1 MTSMRTIGLIERHR
15 DRLPFEADDPI
26 VTLGEGSTP
35 LVLAERLSE
44 RVADLLDR
52 SLLVGA

>member
-1 MTSMRTIGLIERHR
+1 VSIPAPTRSVSLIERFR
-15 DRLPFEADDPI
+15 DKLPFSPGDPI

-44 RVADLLDR
+44 RV
-52 SLLVGA
+52 GAEGHL